1 MVTKHPYSRTNQK
14 TSSLRCEYWKST
26 TMENKISSK
35 FSMAS
40 CATSSSGTTGS
51 KKRLPE
57 ELTELLDVAIYTFAC
72 QAGLRAGHKVRGNP
86 VLEGVSAFF
95 GQLIETANEDTKK
108 QLKDISPGRLGG
120 WQPGEAPSPQLL
132 TLVSS
137 RIKLM
142 KSKQLIRE
150 DEEEERVRTKTL
162 ARCWRCQSRCRFC
175 LRRRH
180 DFPKFGH
187 FRPE

>member
-1 MVTKHPYSRTNQK
+1 
-14 TSSLRCEYWKST
+14 
-26 TMENKISSK
+26 MENNISSSK
-35 FSMAS
+35 FTMAS
-40 CATSSSGTTGS
+40 CAKSSSGTTGS

-150 DEEEERVRTKTL
+150 DDNPVVPSLLVDRLEWFDEEEERVRTKTL
-162 ARCWRCQSRCRFC
+162 ARCCRCQSRCRFC
-175 LRRRH
+175 SRRRH

>member
-1 MVTKHPYSRTNQK
+1 
-14 TSSLRCEYWKST
+14 
-26 TMENKISSK
+26 MENNISSK
-35 FSMAS
+35 FTMAS

-120 WQPGEAPSPQLL
+120 W
-132 TLVSS
+132 
-137 RIKLM
+137 
-142 KSKQLIRE
+142 
-150 DEEEERVRTKTL
+150 
-162 ARCWRCQSRCRFC
+162 
-175 LRRRH
+175 
-180 DFPKFGH
+180 
-187 FRPE
+187 

>member
-1 MVTKHPYSRTNQK
+1 
-14 TSSLRCEYWKST
+14 
-26 TMENKISSK
+26 
-35 FSMAS
+35 MAS
-40 CATSSSGTTGS
+40 WATSSSGTTGS

-120 WQPGEAPSPQLL
+120 WQPVIMVITIFFYIAL
-132 TLVSS
+132 TYYLKWYTS
-137 RIKLM
+137 
-142 KSKQLIRE
+142 
-150 DEEEERVRTKTL
+150 TL
-162 ARCWRCQSRCRFC
+162 Y
-175 LRRRH
+175 
-180 DFPKFGH
+180 
-187 FRPE
+187 

>member
-1 MVTKHPYSRTNQK
+1 MR
-14 TSSLRCEYWKST
+14 
-26 TMENKISSK
+26 
-35 FSMAS
+35 
-40 CATSSSGTTGS
+40 
-51 KKRLPE
+51 
-57 ELTELLDVAIYTFAC
+57 
-72 QAGLRAGHKVRGNP
+72 
-86 VLEGVSAFF
+86 AFF

-108 QLKDISPGRLGG
+108 QMKDIFPGRLGG

-150 DEEEERVRTKTL
+150 DDNPVVPSLLVDRLEWFDEEEERVRTKTL

-175 LRRRH
+175 SRTRH
-180 DFPKFGH
+180 DFLKFGQ

>member
-1 MVTKHPYSRTNQK
+1 
-14 TSSLRCEYWKST
+14 
-26 TMENKISSK
+26 MESNISSK

-40 CATSSSGTTGS
+40 CAASSSGTTGS

-120 WQPGEAPSPQLL
+120 
-132 TLVSS
+132 
-137 RIKLM
+137 
-142 KSKQLIRE
+142 
-150 DEEEERVRTKTL
+150 
-162 ARCWRCQSRCRFC
+162 
-175 LRRRH
+175 
-180 DFPKFGH
+180 
-187 FRPE
+187 